1 MQKKKFTLTQ
11 LIFMA
16 LMAAVMCIAGPLA
29 VPIGPVPIT
38 LTNLVIYIA
47 VGVLGT
53 AQGTISYCLYLLLG
67 MVGLPVFS
75 GYAGGLGKLAGPTGG
90 YLIGFIAMALIGGIV
105 MEVSHRK
112 LIPTLIGWFIGTAVD
127 YLLGTLWFMFVTKMN
142 LSASL
147 MMCVVPFIPG
157 DLIKIVL
164 AYCLSKKIKVKL

>member
-1 MQKKKFTLTQ
+1 
-11 LIFMA
+11 
-16 LMAAVMCIAGPLA
+16 MAAVMCIAGPLA

-90 YLIGFIAMALIGGIV
+90 YLIG
-105 MEVSHRK
+105 
-112 LIPTLIGWFIGTAVD
+112 WFIGTAVD
-127 YLLGTLWFMFVTKMN
+127 YLFGTLWFMYIMHTTFMQTM
-142 LSASL
+142 AA
-147 MMCVVPFIPG
+147 CVFPFIIG
-157 DLIKIVL
+157 DCIKLIAGVMLGRQLHKILVH
-164 AYCLSKKIKVKL
+164 AGFIKTAVA

>member
-1 MQKKKFTLTQ
+1 
-11 LIFMA
+11 MA

-53 AQGTISYCLYLLLG
+53 TQGTISYCLYLLLG

-142 LSASL
+142 LSASI

>member
-1 MQKKKFTLTQ
+1 MQKKKFSLTQ

>member
-1 MQKKKFTLTQ
+1 MQKKKFSLTQ

-127 YLLGTLWFMFVTKMN
+127 YLFGTLWFMFVTKMN